1 MAMHRVRYRVHLGC
15 QLSLELPNPS
25 ILMGRELILIDA
37 DLATLYDLE
46 DSIVVATATFLRV

>member
-15 QLSLELPNPS
+15 QLSLELP